1 MKIKVKDL
9 NGPLIFFLTR
19 EMSFWRYELWN
30 LPVFRPVPLFCQ
42 RTPKNSL
49 FSLNKYN
56 PEFVSTTPTKFLL
69 LTSFVEIL
77 IFKLFASVH
86 LLVPPDRSVA
96 SWSRESAMTTSAP
109 TDSLSAATL
118 LNRPCPP
125 PRSPTRVSPW
135 RSARRFDQ
143 LVSTFIRFLLA
154 TKLSTRRERPE
165 DCDES
170 SLSLVRK

>member
-1 MKIKVKDL
+1 MKL
-9 NGPLIFFLTR
+9 YRFP
-19 EMSFWRYELWN
+19 SS
-30 LPVFRPVPLFCQ
+30 VFVLS
-42 RTPKNSL
+42 TNSEKL
-49 FSLNKYN
+49 VSWFSLKNNN
-56 PEFVSTTPTKFLL
+56 PEFVSTIPTKFLL
-69 LTSFVEIL
+69 LTSFVDIL

-96 SWSRESAMTTSAP
+96 SWSRESAVTTSAP

-143 LVSTFIRFLLA
+143 LVSTFICFLTSNEDITA
-154 TKLSTRRERPE
+154 KRTPRR
-165 DCDES
+165 
-170 SLSLVRK
+170 L